1 MSLKKTGKIDNH
13 YQEKG
18 DVKMK
23 AFWKKSYDPGIADLD
38 PALWETTLDKV
49 YHQTMDAFPQKTA
62 LAFMGVEISFAAL
75 DQYSNRF
82 AHMLLSNGFKKGDV
96 VGISLPNIPEYV
108 ITVIGT
114 LKAGCVVSGVSPLL
128 SVDET
133 AFQLK
138 NSDAKG
144 FVTLDALFER
154 HLTRIHSMLP
164 ELKLV
169 AAAGV
174 GGFLPRPKR
183 FIGKLLGKIPKGK
196 ITPLEGKTVFK
207 FHDIL
212 HSKNF
217 SPARPQIDIFPDDTA
232 YLQYTG
238 GTTGTPKGAVM
249 THRNA
254 LADMII
260 VSTWLHLKKGKEA
273 ALSAFPLFHIAGL
286 FTSSIFLSYGIT
298 QILIPNPRDTD
309 RICADMKKYKPFFSA
324 NVPSLY
330 HLLMENPK
338 FKHMDHSNLKI
349 CVTAAAA
356 YPEDSQKKL
365 EQIIGKGKLLEA
377 YGMTETSPLTVMNPV
392 MGQKKLGSI
401 GLPLPNTDIKLIDP
415 ETRNP
420 VPQGEPGEICI
431 KGPQVMKG
439 YYKLQKETQHVLDA
453 DGYLYTGDV
462 AVQDADGY
470 LKIVDRTKD
479 MINVSGFKVFSKKIE
494 DILTEHPVIAQI
506 AVIGIPDPKKPGSEL
521 VKAYITIDED
531 SGFHGSEDELK
542 ATVTA
547 FAKEKLAN
555 YEVPKEIE
563 IRKELPLTSV
573 GKLDKKKLRS
583 TMG

>member
-1 MSLKKTGKIDNH
+1 MKM
-13 YQEKG
+13 QE
-18 DVKMK
+18 
-23 AFWKKSYDPGIADLD
+23 AFWKKSYDPGVGDLN
-38 PALWETTLDKV
+38 PVLWETTLDKV
-49 YHQTMDAFPQKTA
+49 YHETMDAFPKRTA
-62 LAFMGVEISFAAL
+62 LAFMGVEISFATL
-75 DQYSNRF
+75 DQYANCF

-108 ITVIGT
+108 IAVLGT

-128 SVDET
+128 SGDET

-144 FVTLDALFER
+144 FVTLDAIFEK
-154 HLTRIHSMLP
+154 HLTRIHASLP
-164 ELKLV
+164 KLSLVV
-169 AAAGV
+169 AASV
-174 GGFLPRPKR
+174 GGFLPGPKR
-183 FIGKLLGKIPKGK
+183 FLGKILGKIPKGK
-196 ITPLEGKTVFK
+196 ITPLEGKTIFK

-212 HSKNF
+212 LSKKF
-217 SPARPQIDIFPDDTA
+217 SPVRPRVDITPDDTA

-254 LADMII
+254 LADMVI
-260 VSTWLHLKKGKEA
+260 VSTWLHLKKGSKT

-309 RICADMKKYKPFFSA
+309 RICADMKKYKPFFTA

-338 FKHMDHSNLKI
+338 FKQMDHSTLQI

-365 EQIIGKGKLLEA
+365 EQIIGKGKLIEA
-377 YGMTETSPLTVMNPV
+377 YGMTETSPLTAMNPV

-401 GLPLPNTDIKLIDP
+401 GLPLPNTDIKLVDP
-415 ETRNP
+415 VTKTL
-420 VPQGEPGEICI
+420 VAQGEPGEICI

-439 YYKLQKETQHVLDA
+439 YYNLPKETQQAMDA
-453 DGYLYTGDV
+453 DGYLFTGDV

-494 DILTEHPVIAQI
+494 DILTGHPAIAQI
-506 AVIGIPDPKKPGSEL
+506 AFIGVPDPKKPGSEI
-521 VKAYITIDED
+521 VKAYLTLDED
-531 SGFHGSEDELK
+531 YEFHGSEDDLK
-542 ATVTA
+542 SGIMA
-547 FAKEKLAN
+547 FAKEKLAT

-573 GKLDKKKLRS
+573 GKLDKKKLRVS
-583 TMG
+583 IEK

>member
-1 MSLKKTGKIDNH
+1 MSNH
-13 YQEKG
+13 YQGKG
-18 DVKMK
+18 DSKMK
-23 AFWKKSYDPGIADLD
+23 AFWKLSYDPGIKDLD
-38 PALWETTLDKV
+38 PMLWETTLDQV
-49 YHQTMDAFPQKTA
+49 YHQTMDAFPKRIA
-62 LAFMGVEISFAAL
+62 LAFMGVEISFAKL
-75 DQYSNRF
+75 DQYANRF
-82 AHMLLSNGFKKGDV
+82 AHMLLLNGFKKGDV

-108 ITVIGT
+108 ISVMGA

-144 FVTLDALFER
+144 FVTLDALFEKY
-154 HLTRIHSMLP
+154 LTRIHSTLP

-169 AAAGV
+169 AVASV
-174 GGFLPRPKR
+174 GGFLPAPKR
-183 FIGKLLGKIPKGK
+183 FLGKLLGKIPKGK
-196 ITPLEGKTVFK
+196 ISPLEGKTIFQ
-207 FHDIL
+207 FRDIL
-212 HSKNF
+212 GSKQF
-217 SPARPQIDIFPDDTA
+217 SPARPRVEVSPGDTA

-238 GTTGTPKGAVM
+238 GTTGTPKGAVI

-254 LADMII
+254 LADMAI
-260 VSTWLHLKKGKEA
+260 VSSWLHLKKGQEN

-309 RICADMKKYKPFFSA
+309 RICADMARYKPFFTA

-338 FKHMDHSNLKI
+338 FKRMDRSTLKV

-365 EQIIGKGKLLEA
+365 EQIIGKGKLIEA
-377 YGMTETSPLTVMNPV
+377 YGMTETSPLTAMNPV

-401 GLPLPNTDIKLIDP
+401 GLPLPNTDIRLVDP
-415 ETRNP
+415 DTQTP
-420 VPQGEPGEICI
+420 VAQGEPGEICI
-431 KGPQVMKG
+431 KGPQVMQG
-439 YYKLQKETQHVLDA
+439 YYKLPKETLQVMDA
-453 DGYLYTGDV
+453 EGYLHTGDV

-470 LKIVDRTKD
+470 LTIVDRTKD

-494 DILTEHPVIAQI
+494 DILTDHPAIAQV
-506 AVIGIPDPKKPGSEL
+506 AAIGFPDPKKPGSEL
-521 VKAYITIDED
+521 VKAYVTLDED
-531 SGFHGSEDELK
+531 AGFQGSEADLK
-542 ATVTA
+542 ASITA
-547 FAKEKLAN
+547 FAKEKLAA
-555 YEVPKEIE
+555 YEIPRDIE

-573 GKLDKKKLRS
+573 GKLDKKKLRKGAS
-583 TMG
+583 LP

>member
-1 MSLKKTGKIDNH
+1 MDQKNN
-13 YQEKG
+13 YQPLSREKA
-18 DVKMK
+18 MK
-23 AFWKKSYDPGIADLD
+23 SKQEAFWKLSYDPGVDDLD
-38 PALWETTLDKV
+38 PVLWETTLDKV
-49 YHQTMDAFPQKTA
+49 YHQAMDMFPKKTA
-62 LAFMGVEISFAAL
+62 LAFMGVEISFSTL
-75 DQYSNRF
+75 DQYANRF
-82 AHMLLSNGFKKGDV
+82 SHMLLSNGFQKGDV

-108 ITVIGT
+108 IAVLGT

-138 NSDAKG
+138 NSDARG
-144 FVTLDALFER
+144 LVTLDALFEK
-154 HLTRIHSMLP
+154 HLPRIHSALP

-169 AAAGV
+169 AVASV
-174 GGFLPRPKR
+174 GGFLPAPKR
-183 FIGKLLGKIPKGK
+183 FLGKLLGKIPKGE
-196 ITPLEGKTVFK
+196 ITPLEGKTILK

-212 HSKNF
+212 HSKQF
-217 SPARPQIDIFPDDTA
+217 SPARPQVEISPDDTA

-254 LADMII
+254 LADMAI
-260 VSTWLHLKKGKEA
+260 VSAWLHLKKGRET

-309 RICADMKKYKPFFSA
+309 RICADMKKYKPFFTA

-338 FKHMDHSNLKI
+338 FKRLDHSTLKV

-365 EQIIGKGKLLEA
+365 EQIIGRGKLIEA
-377 YGMTETSPLTVMNPV
+377 YGMTETSPLTAMNPV
-392 MGQKKLGSI
+392 MGQKKLGCI
-401 GLPLPNTDIKLIDP
+401 GLPLPNTDIRLVDP
-415 ETRNP
+415 VTQSP
-420 VPQGEPGEICI
+420 VAQGEPGEICI

-439 YYKLQKETQHVLDA
+439 YYKLPRETLQVMDTE
-453 DGYLYTGDV
+453 GYLHTGDV

-470 LKIVDRTKD
+470 LRIVDRTKD

-494 DILTEHPVIAQI
+494 DILTGHPAIAQI
-506 AVIGIPDPKKPGSEL
+506 AFIGVPDPKKPGSEI
-521 VKAYITIDED
+521 VKAYLTLDED
-531 SGFHGSEDELK
+531 YEFHGSEDELK
-542 ATVTA
+542 SSIMA
-547 FAKEKLAN
+547 FAKEKLAT
-555 YEVPKEIE
+555 YEVPREIE

-573 GKLDKKKLRS
+573 GKLDKKKLRIS
-583 TMG
+583 LEK

>member
-1 MSLKKTGKIDNH
+1 MSLKKTGKTDNH
-13 YQEKG
+13 YQE
-18 DVKMK
+18 
-23 AFWKKSYDPGIADLD
+23 
-38 PALWETTLDKV
+38 
-49 YHQTMDAFPQKTA
+49 
-62 LAFMGVEISFAAL
+62 
-75 DQYSNRF
+75 
-82 AHMLLSNGFKKGDV
+82 KGDV

-144 FVTLDALFER
+144 FSTLDALFEK
-154 HLTRIHSMLP
+154 HLTRIHSTLP

-174 GGFLPRPKR
+174 GGFLPGHKR
-183 FIGKLLGKIPKGK
+183 FIGKLLGKI
-196 ITPLEGKTVFK
+196 
-207 FHDIL
+207 
-212 HSKNF
+212 
-217 SPARPQIDIFPDDTA
+217 
-232 YLQYTG
+232 
-238 GTTGTPKGAVM
+238 PKGAVM

-260 VSTWLHLKKGKEA
+260 VSTWLHLKKGKET

-309 RICADMKKYKPFFSA
+309 RICADMKKYKPFFTA

-377 YGMTETSPLTVMNPV
+377 YGMTETSPLTAMNPV

-401 GLPLPNTDIKLIDP
+401 GLPLPNTDIRLTDP

-439 YYKLQKETQHVLDA
+439 YYKLQKETHHVLDA

-494 DILTEHPVIAQI
+494 DILTEHPAIAQI

-521 VKAYITIDED
+521 VKAYLTIDED
-531 SGFHGSEDELK
+531 SGVHGSEDELK

-547 FAKEKLAN
+547 FAKEKLAS